1 MSEHSSLRV
10 RAGLDRA
17 ARRGYIISEMTK
29 LKFAGFR
36 KLRAFVRDE
45 RTGKEAS
52 SLGLTVPKEAIR
64 ALGWKENDLLQV
76 WCEEEKSILIIQRVS
91 SKYKERGDARSNQH

>member
-1 MSEHSSLRV
+1 MNEHSSLRV

-17 ARRGYIISEMTK
+17 ARGGYIISEMTK

-64 ALGWKENDLLQV
+64 ALVWKENDLLQV

-91 SKYKERGDARSNQH
+91 SKYKEREDARSNQR

>member
-1 MSEHSSLRV
+1 
-10 RAGLDRA
+10 
-17 ARRGYIISEMTK
+17 MTRMLK
-29 LKFAGFR
+29 LKFVGFR

-76 WCEEEKSILIIQRVS
+76 WCEEDKDLLIIRRV
-91 SKYKERGDARSNQH
+91 RGGSHAPPR